1 MEYRNSQRRK
11 KFALTKLVSACALA
25 CACSQVV
32 AGGFSL
38 YGEAN
43 GRNAG
48 DFAAGAAAEAAD
60 ASTLYYNPAGLVE
73 LDGEQIVIAG
83 TLVHAKA
90 KLANNGT
97 LVYTPAP
104 FPASTLSLANLR
116 SSSTEAIPALFY
128 AKSIEHKIAW
138 GVGVFV
144 PFGLATDWGEQSN
157 ARYSATRSALQIID
171 ISPAFAA
178 KLNDQWNI
186 GAGLDMQFAKVDINS
201 VGGIPT
207 PFGSALD
214 STSVNH
220 GSSIGVG
227 AHIGL
232 LYKMN
237 TKTKFGLN
245 YQSGVVHEFEGYSQ
259 LTGRLADPLLANP
272 NFTSRFNGLRSDPTQ
287 MPDQVTFSGTHR
299 YNSKV
304 TLMGTAAYVRW
315 SVIPSITMRNV
326 VSTGGA
332 LVNVTLPENFRNT
345 FRVAGG
351 VKYDYSQKVQLRM
364 GLGYDQSPVNNTDRN
379 LRLPDDD
386 RIALAI
392 GGHYQATQNVGI
404 DVGWTHLFIKDTNIN
419 GTTTAGT
426 STSNVVA
433 GVKSSADL
441 FGAQLT
447 WKLS

>member
-25 CACSQVV
+25 CACSQVM

-60 ASTLYYNPAGLVE
+60 ASTLFYNPAGLVE

-90 KLANNGT
+90 ILSNDALLNYTANG
-97 LVYTPAP
+97 VP
-104 FPASTLSLANLR
+104 FPNISLANLR
-116 SSSTEAIPALFY
+116 SSSTSAVPALFY
-128 AKSIEHKIAW
+128 AKSIDHRIAW
-138 GVGVFV
+138 GLGVFV
-144 PFGLATDWGEQSN
+144 PFGLATDWGEQTN
-157 ARYSATRSALQIID
+157 ARYAATRSALEIINL
-171 ISPAFAA
+171 SPAFAA
-178 KLNDQWNI
+178 KLNEQWNI

-201 VGGIPT
+201 VGGFPT
-207 PFGSALD
+207 NTAFD
-214 STSVNH
+214 STSINH
-220 GSSIGVG
+220 GTSIGVG

-232 LYKMN
+232 LYKMSQR
-237 TKTKFGLN
+237 TKFGLN
-245 YQSGVVHEFEGYSQ
+245 YQSNVVHEFQGYSQ
-259 LTGRLADPLLANP
+259 LTGLLAAP
-272 NFTSRFNGLRSDPTQ
+272 SSSIRFNGLSSDPTQ
-287 MPDQVTFSGTHR
+287 MPDQLTFSGTHR

-332 LVNVTLPENFRNT
+332 LINVTLPENFRNT

-392 GGHYQATQNVGI
+392 GGHYQATKNVGI